1 LVQVPR
7 LMIIAVV
14 VGMAFIGIYSVYVIT
29 SGPGPVTTP
38 VPSSFTVNGRTYSF
52 TYTATNQAQW
62 QEGLMN
68 KVVTNTTTMLFAF
81 PYLSHW
87 QFWMFDTPTSLD
99 MIWVNATGNSVR
111 VVYLVT
117 SASPCLTSDSNT
129 CERFTP
135 TAQANYVIEA
145 KAGFAAA
152 NNITLGSTIQFG
164 WNNSTK

>member
-1 LVQVPR
+1 
-7 LMIIAVV
+7 
-14 VGMAFIGIYSVYVIT
+14 
-29 SGPGPVTTP
+29 
-38 VPSSFTVNGRTYSF
+38 
-52 TYTATNQAQW
+52 
-62 QEGLMN
+62 MN

-81 PYLSHW
+81 PYFNHW

-111 VVYLVT
+111 VVYLVP
-117 SASPCLTSDSNT
+117 SAPPCLTSDSSI

-164 WNNSTK
+164 WNSSTK